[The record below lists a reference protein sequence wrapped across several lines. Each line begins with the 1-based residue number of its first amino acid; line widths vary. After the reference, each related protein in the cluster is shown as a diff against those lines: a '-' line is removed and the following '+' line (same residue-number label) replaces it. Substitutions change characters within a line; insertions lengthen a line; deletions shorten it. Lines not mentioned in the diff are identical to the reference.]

1 MKKHVLR
8 IALAVAVLLFGASA
22 CGGGGDTPSSQTLTV
37 GATAVPHAEIL
48 SDVVKPELAKEGID
62 LNVVIFQDYI
72 QPNEKLYEKELD
84 ANYFQHL
91 PFLEQTN
98 KEKGYNL
105 IPLVGVHIEPMGAY
119 VAKGKSYKSAQDLPN
134 NATVAIT
141 NDPTNVGRM
150 LLLLERQGLIKLKE
164 GVGPKAQLTDI
175 VENPKN
181 LKFLQ
186 MDAAMLPKALDDPKV
201 DLALINTNF
210 ALQAGLNPLK
220 DAIFLEDSSSPYV
233 NVLAVRPESKDDPR
247 IQKLAELLLSPAV
260 KEYIEKKYQGAVVP
274 AQVRYDK

>member
-1 MKKHVLR
+1 M
-8 IALAVAVLLFGASA
+8 
-22 CGGGGDTPSSQTLTV
+22 
-37 GATAVPHAEIL
+37 
-48 SDVVKPELAKEGID
+48 KPELAKEGID
-62 LNVVIFQDYI
+62 LKVVIFQDYV

-98 KEKGYNL
+98 QEKGYNL

-119 VAKGKSYKSAQDLPN
+119 VAKGKAYKNAHDLPN
-134 NATVAIT
+134 NAVVAIT

-164 GVGPKAQLTDI
+164 GVGAKAQITDV

-181 LKFLQ
+181 IKFHQ
-186 MDAAMLPKALDDPKV
+186 MDAAMLPKALDDPKI
-201 DLALINTNF
+201 DLVLINTNF

-233 NVLAVRPESKDDPR
+233 NVLAVRPDSKDDPR
-247 IQKLAELLLSPAV
+247 IQKLAEVLLSPAV
-260 KEYIEKKYQGAVVP
+260 KEYIETKYKGAVVP
-274 AQVRYDK
+274 AQVRYGN

>member
-1 MKKHVLR
+1 VKKYTFGLV
-8 IALAVAVLLFGASA
+8 LAVAVLLFGVAA
-22 CGGGGDTPSSQTLTV
+22 CGGGSASSSKVLTV

-48 SDVVKPELAKEGID
+48 NEVVKPELAKEGID
-62 LNVVIFQDYI
+62 LKVVIFQDYV

-105 IPLVGVHIEPMGAY
+105 VPLIGVHIEPLGAY
-119 VAKGKSYKSAQDLPN
+119 VAKGKAYKSAQDLPN
-134 NATVAIT
+134 NADIAIT

-164 GVGPKAQLTDI
+164 GVGEKAQITDV

-181 LKFLQ
+181 LKFRQ

-210 ALQAGLNPLK
+210 ALQAGLNPTK
-220 DAIFLEDSSSPYV
+220 DAIFIEDSTSPYV
-233 NVLAVRPESKDDPR
+233 NILAIRPDSKDDPR
-247 IQKLAELLLSPAV
+247 LQKLAEVLLSPAV
-260 KEYIEKKYQGAVVP
+260 KEYIETKYKGAVVP
-274 AQVRYDK
+274 AQVRYTN

>member
-1 MKKHVLR
+1 MKKHVLG

-22 CGGGGDTPSSQTLTV
+22 CGGGGTASSKTLTV

-48 SDVVKPELAKEGID
+48 NDVVKPELAKEGID
-62 LNVVIFQDYI
+62 LKVVIFQDYV

-98 KEKGYNL
+98 QEKGYNL

-119 VAKGKSYKSAQDLPN
+119 VAKGKAYKNAHDLPN
-134 NATVAIT
+134 NAVVAIT

-164 GVGPKAQLTDI
+164 GVGAKAQITDV

-181 LKFLQ
+181 IKFHQ
-186 MDAAMLPKALDDPKV
+186 MDAAMLPKALDDPKI
-201 DLALINTNF
+201 DLVLINTNF

-233 NVLAVRPESKDDPR
+233 NVLAVRPDSKDDPR
-247 IQKLAELLLSPAV
+247 IQKLAEVLLSPAV
-260 KEYIEKKYQGAVVP
+260 KEYIETKYKGAVVP
-274 AQVRYDK
+274 AQVRYGN

>member
-1 MKKHVLR
+1 MKKHIFGL
-8 IALAVAVLLFGASA
+8 ALAVAVLLFGVAA
-22 CGGGGDTPSSQTLTV
+22 CGGGGVASSKTLTV

-48 SDVVKPELAKEGID
+48 NDVVKPELAKEGID
-62 LNVVIFQDYI
+62 LKVVIFQDYV

-98 KEKGYNL
+98 QEKGYNL

-119 VAKGKSYKSAQDLPN
+119 VAKGKAYKSAQDLPN
-134 NATVAIT
+134 NAVVAIT

-164 GVGPKAQLTDI
+164 GVGAKAQLTDV

-186 MDAAMLPKALDDPKV
+186 MDAAMLPKALDDPQV

-220 DAIFLEDSSSPYV
+220 DAIFLED
-233 NVLAVRPESKDDPR
+233 
-247 IQKLAELLLSPAV
+247 
-260 KEYIEKKYQGAVVP
+260 
-274 AQVRYDK
+274 